1 MKNFVDLAK
10 IKIKAGD
17 GGDGIVSFRREKF
30 VPKGGPDGGDGGD
43 GGDVYL
49 QADPQMGTLY
59 DFTHRGIFK
68 AEDGGRG
75 GPAKRTGR
83 SGEDLVLQVPVGTCV
98 YTLPSD
104 KSYASHMSD
113 GERLSDLS
121 EPGQKV
127 LVARG
132 GQGGRGNVHFK
143 AADNQVPRHAEEG
156 TPGEAEELLLELKL
170 IADVGLIGLPNAGKS
185 TLLSTLT
192 AAKPKIAN
200 YPFTTIDPN
209 LGVMEYQDQRLVIAD
224 LPGLIEGAAEGKGLG
239 DDFLRHV
246 ERTKVLVH
254 MVASQEIGHISPTQ
268 LMEAYRTVRDELEQY
283 SQKLAQKPEIV
294 VLNKTDLTEIADQLG
309 EIQERFLSQLD
320 IEPIPISAA
329 TGEGLEL
336 LKEVMLDA
344 VAEEEAR
351 LAEVEEEVETPV
363 PVFTI
368 DDLQHFG

>member
-1 MKNFVDLAK
+1 MQNFVDLAK
-10 IKIKAGD
+10 IKVKAGD

-49 QADPQMGTLY
+49 RADPGMSTLY

-68 AEDGGRG
+68 AGDGGRG
-75 GPAKRTGR
+75 GPAKRTGKT
-83 SGEDLVLQVPVGTCV
+83 GEDLILRVPVGTCV
-98 YTLPSD
+98 HEAPANGSHKAY
-104 KSYASHMSD
+104 KSRR
-113 GERLSDLS
+113 GQVIDLQ
-121 EPGQKV
+121 EPTKI
-127 LVARG
+127 LIARG

-143 AADNQVPRHAEEG
+143 AADNQVPRKAEEG
-156 TPGEAEELLLELKL
+156 TPGEEKELLLELKL

-192 AAKPKIAN
+192 AAKPEIAE

-209 LGVMEYQDQRLVIAD
+209 LGVLEYQGQRLVIAD

-254 MVASQEIGHISPTQ
+254 LVAPFDISRTSSAQ
-268 LMEAYRTVRDELEQY
+268 LTAAYVTIRRELERY
-283 SQKLAQKPEIV
+283 SKELAQKPEIV
-294 VLNKTDLTEIADQLG
+294 VLSKTDLTEIADQLSQN
-309 EIQERFLSQLD
+309 QEQFLVEFD
-320 IEPIPISAA
+320 IEPIPVSAV
-329 TGEGLEL
+329 TGEGLDL

-351 LAEVEEEVETPV
+351 LAEMEEEVPEP
-363 PVFTI
+363 PPIFTI
-368 DDLQHFG
+368 EDLQHFKE